1 MAVFSLTSATV
12 LVGAA
17 WTGTAPGTSATPSG
31 TITSTTDLS
40 SMLIQVQ
47 VSMSSAELAST
58 NFASGGWEEKISGL
72 ANGSI
77 ALTFNQDFAASKVDA
92 LFGIGG
98 TFGFAPG
105 QVTPYYLDVKPT
117 SSSRAATNPSYLAA
131 FLNMGGD
138 VINGSVGD
146 IATVT
151 YTFPFTG
158 RFHRLTS

>member
-1 MAVFSLTSATV
+1 MAVFPLHSVTV

-17 WTGTAPGTSATPSG
+17 WTGTAPGTAATPSG
-31 TITSTTDLS
+31 TITSTTDLT
-40 SMLIQVQ
+40 SMLIGVNLT
-47 VSMSSAELAST
+47 MGATELPIT
-58 NFASGGWEEKISGL
+58 NFGSGGWEQKITGL

-77 ALTFNQDFAASKVDA
+77 QLTFNQDFAASQVDA
-92 LFGIGG
+92 LLGIGG

-105 QVTPYYLDVKPT
+105 QVTPYYMDVKPT
-117 SSSRAATNPSYLAA
+117 SSSRAATNPSYVAA
-131 FLNMGGD
+131 WLNSGGD

>member
-40 SMLIQVQ
+40 SMTTAVT
-47 VSMSSAELAST
+47 VSMSSAELGTT
-58 NFASGGWEEKISGL
+58 NFGSGGWEQKISGL
-72 ANGSI
+72 ATGSI
-77 ALTFNQDFAASKVDA
+77 QLTFNQDFAAGQVDA

-105 QVTPYYLDVKPT
+105 QVTPYYIDIKPT
-117 SSSRAATNPSYLAA
+117 SSARAATNPSYVAA
-131 FLNMGGD
+131 WLNMGGD
-138 VINGSVGD
+138 PIQGSVGD
-146 IATVT
+146 LAVVT